1 MNAENVPAAAETCG
15 PGEINVFEN
24 MNKVPRRIPTDS
36 HMNCAKAYIFVQN
49 GCTIRNKSRVGGG
62 GEELK
67 RKDMQRRKQKVKS
80 CKQIHITVLSYL
92 NRPLFTE

>member
-36 HMNCAKAYIFVQN
+36 RKGIYI
-49 GCTIRNKSRVGGG
+49 CTKW
-62 GEELK
+62 LYYT
-67 RKDMQRRKQKVKS
+67 KQK
-80 CKQIHITVLSYL
+80 
-92 NRPLFTE
+92 